1 MGSCRWRKE
10 TVTSGCGYIRR
21 SRTAISVEILK
32 AALEGAKKTHIV
44 YSANLNFDMVNRY
57 LEMLEEKGLLE
68 HKGNL
73 YITTAKG
80 KEFQEIAK
88 ELGL

>member
-1 MGSCRWRKE
+1 MD
-10 TVTSGCGYIRR
+10 VVIIRR
-21 SRTAISVEILK
+21 SRTAISVEILR

-44 YSANLNFDMVNRY
+44 YRANLNFEVVNRY
-57 LEMLEEKGLLE
+57 LSLLQENGLIE
-68 HKGNL
+68 QKGNM
-73 YITTAKG
+73 YVTTDKG

>member
-1 MGSCRWRKE
+1 
-10 TVTSGCGYIRR
+10 VDVVIIRR
-21 SRTAISVEILK
+21 SRTAISVEILR

-44 YSANLNFDMVNRY
+44 YRANLNFEVVNRY
-57 LEMLEEKGLLE
+57 LTLLKDKGLIE
-68 HKGNL
+68 QKGNMYL
-73 YITTAKG
+73 TTEKG

>member
-1 MGSCRWRKE
+1 M
-10 TVTSGCGYIRR
+10 
-21 SRTAISVEILK
+21 EILK

-44 YSANLNFDMVNRY
+44 YNANLNFDMVNRY
-57 LEMLEEKGLLE
+57 LEMLEEKGMIE
-68 HKGNL
+68 RKGNL
-73 YITTAKG
+73 YVTTAKG

>member
-1 MGSCRWRKE
+1 M
-10 TVTSGCGYIRR
+10 RR

-32 AALEGAKKTHIV
+32 AAMEGAKKTHIV

-57 LEMLEEKGLLE
+57 LVMLEEKGLIE
-68 HKGNL
+68 HKGNM
-73 YITTAKG
+73 YVTTTKG
-80 KEFQEIAK
+80 KEFQIIAN

>member
-1 MGSCRWRKE
+1 M
-10 TVTSGCGYIRR
+10 
-21 SRTAISVEILK
+21 EILR

-44 YSANLNFDMVNRY
+44 YRANLNFETVNRY
-57 LEMLEEKGLLE
+57 LTLLKEKDLIE
-68 HKGNL
+68 QKGNL
-73 YITTAKG
+73 YVTTEKG

>member
-1 MGSCRWRKE
+1 M
-10 TVTSGCGYIRR
+10 RR

-44 YSANLNFDMVNRY
+44 YNANLNFDMVNRY
-57 LEMLEEKGLLE
+57 LTMLEEKGLIE

-73 YITTAKG
+73 YVTTAKG
-80 KEFQEIAK
+80 KEFQEIAE

>member
-1 MGSCRWRKE
+1 M
-10 TVTSGCGYIRR
+10 VIMRR

-32 AALEGAKKTHIV
+32 AAMEGAKKTHIV

-57 LEMLEEKGLLE
+57 LVMLEEKGLIE
-68 HKGNL
+68 HKGNM
-73 YITTAKG
+73 YVTTTKG
-80 KEFQEIAK
+80 KEFQIIAN

>member
-1 MGSCRWRKE
+1 MGS
-10 TVTSGCGYIRR
+10 GYIRR

-32 AALEGAKKTHIV
+32 TALEGAKKTHIV

-57 LEMLEEKGLLE
+57 LEMLEEKGLIE
-68 HKGNL
+68 RKGNL
-73 YITTAKG
+73 YVTTSKG

>member
-1 MGSCRWRKE
+1 
-10 TVTSGCGYIRR
+10 VDVVIIRR
-21 SRTAISVEILK
+21 SRTAISVEILR

-44 YSANLNFDMVNRY
+44 YRANLNFEVVNRY
-57 LEMLEEKGLLE
+57 LSLLQENGLIE
-68 HKGNL
+68 QKGNM
-73 YITTAKG
+73 YVTTDKG

>member
-1 MGSCRWRKE
+1 MF
-10 TVTSGCGYIRR
+10 GCDNIRR
-21 SRTAISVEILK
+21 SKTAISVEILR

-44 YSANLNFDMVNRY
+44 YRANLNFEVVNRY
-57 LEMLEEKGLLE
+57 LSLLKENGLIE
-68 HKGNL
+68 QKGNM
-73 YITTAKG
+73 YVTTDKG

>member
-1 MGSCRWRKE
+1 MD
-10 TVTSGCGYIRR
+10 IMRR

-32 AALEGAKKTHIV
+32 AAMEGAKKTHIV

-57 LEMLEEKGLLE
+57 LAMLEEKGLIE
-68 HKGNL
+68 QKGNIYL
-73 YITTAKG
+73 TTTKG
-80 KEFQEIAK
+80 KEFQIIAN

>member
-1 MGSCRWRKE
+1 MIIYF
-10 TVTSGCGYIRR
+10 GCDTIKRR
-21 SRTAISVEILK
+21 SKTAISVEILR

-44 YSANLNFDMVNRY
+44 YGANINFEVANRY
-57 LEMLEEKGLLE
+57 LSLLKEKGLIE
-68 HKGNL
+68 QKGNI
-73 YITTAKG
+73 YVTTEKG

>member
-1 MGSCRWRKE
+1 MD
-10 TVTSGCGYIRR
+10 IMRR

-32 AALEGAKKTHIV
+32 AAMEGARKTHIV

-57 LEMLEEKGLLE
+57 LVMLEEKGLIE
-68 HKGNL
+68 HKGNIYL
-73 YITTAKG
+73 TTTKG
-80 KEFQEIAK
+80 KEFQIIAN

>member
-1 MGSCRWRKE
+1 MD
-10 TVTSGCGYIRR
+10 VVIIRR
-21 SRTAISVEILK
+21 SRTAISVEILR

-44 YSANLNFDMVNRY
+44 YRANLNFEVVNRY
-57 LEMLEEKGLLE
+57 LSLLQENGLIE
-68 HKGNL
+68 QRGNM
-73 YITTAKG
+73 YVTTDKG

>member
-1 MGSCRWRKE
+1 M
-10 TVTSGCGYIRR
+10 VIMRR

-32 AALEGAKKTHIV
+32 AAMEGARKTHIV

-57 LEMLEEKGLLE
+57 LVMLEDKGLIE
-68 HKGNL
+68 HKGNI
-73 YITTAKG
+73 YVTTAKG
-80 KEFQEIAK
+80 KEFQDIAK

>member
-1 MGSCRWRKE
+1 M
-10 TVTSGCGYIRR
+10 
-21 SRTAISVEILK
+21 EILR

-44 YSANLNFDMVNRY
+44 YRANLNFEVVNRY
-57 LEMLEEKGLLE
+57 LSLLKENGLIE
-68 HKGNL
+68 QKGNM
-73 YITTAKG
+73 YVTTDKG

>member
-1 MGSCRWRKE
+1 M
-10 TVTSGCGYIRR
+10 RR

-32 AALEGAKKTHIV
+32 AAMEGAKKTHIV

-57 LEMLEEKGLLE
+57 LVMLEEKGLIE
-68 HKGNL
+68 HKGNM
-73 YITTAKG
+73 YVTTTKG
-80 KEFQEIAK
+80 KEFQVIAN